1 MDLAGYYDLPAGGV
15 IPAGQTVAI
24 TFTVDMTSAEELGFN
39 AEEDSVYLSIKDR
52 WLKYIQGLGDDYK
65 VIASAN
71 GDGTYTVSPSFTG
84 PFPWHMI
91 YTWGFYDVSEVAY
104 VEEGGGF
111 GFGRFRARY
120 QHANANNDCWWRDY
134 SFEEDSWQFDPP
146 LPVEEFNPDSICIPL
161 AGIDGSTVPE
171 NFFLSNNYP
180 NPLNPTTSIIFGLS
194 TSADV
199 RINIYNILGQRIF
212 EFSNG
217 RLEAGSYNFI
227 WNGENQIGEKVT
239 SGIYFYEMEAGN
251 EYREIKKMTLL
262 K

>member
-1 MDLAGYYDLPAGGV
+1 
-15 IPAGQTVAI
+15 
-24 TFTVDMTSAEELGFN
+24 MTGAEDLGFN
-39 AEEDSVYLSIKDR
+39 AAEDSVYLSIKDR
-52 WLKYIQGLGDDYK
+52 WLKYLQGLGDDYK

-91 YTWGFYDVSEVAY
+91 YTWGFYDLSEVAY

-134 SFEEDSWQFDPP
+134 SFPEDSWQFDPP

-171 NFFLSNNYP
+171 NFYLSNNYP
-180 NPLNPTTSIIFGLS
+180 NPFNPTTSIIF
-194 TSADV
+194 
-199 RINIYNILGQRIF
+199 
-212 EFSNG
+212 
-217 RLEAGSYNFI
+217 
-227 WNGENQIGEKVT
+227 
-239 SGIYFYEMEAGN
+239 
-251 EYREIKKMTLL
+251 
-262 K
+262 